1 MALMT
6 AAEYEE
12 SLRKMNMEVYLF
24 GKRVECPVDDPII
37 RPSLNSVKMTYE
49 LAQQPEYQ
57 ELMTVISPLTGERI
71 NRFAHIHQS
80 AEDLKNKVKMQ
91 RLVGQ
96 KQLLVSKDV

>member
-6 AAEYEE
+6 AAQYEE

-49 LAQQPEYQ
+49 LAQKPEYQ

-71 NRFAHIHQS
+71 IRT
-80 AEDLKNKVKMQ
+80 KNSFLFSKMC
-91 RLVGQ
+91 RNGCL
-96 KQLLVSKDV
+96 

>member
-1 MALMT
+1 
-6 AAEYEE
+6 
-12 SLRKMNMEVYLF
+12 
-24 GKRVECPVDDPII
+24 
-37 RPSLNSVKMTYE
+37 MTYE

-80 AEDLKNKVKMQ
+80 AEDLKNKIKMQ

-96 KQLLVSKDV
+96 NSFLFPKMCRNGCI

>member
-71 NRFAHIHQS
+71 NRLHIFT
-80 AEDLKNKVKMQ
+80 KVRKI
-91 RLVGQ
+91 
-96 KQLLVSKDV
+96 